1 LTQAENRQM
10 WKSRVAEFKASGQTA
25 TAWCVAQDLKVHQ
38 LRYWVRKF
46 NSEKESK
53 ESASKQMQWL
63 SVEIG
68 ELKADK
74 PQEALPVRIGK
85 ATIEVRS
92 GFDPKLLSDVVK
104 TLSVL

>member
-1 LTQAENRQM
+1 MTQAENRDV

-25 TAWCVAQDLKVHQ
+25 TSWCAAKELKVHQ

-46 NSEKESK
+46 QSEH
-53 ESASKQMQWL
+53 ESAKKQTQWL

-68 ELKADK
+68 ELKSDK
-74 PQEALPVRIGK
+74 PQEALPVHVGK
-85 ATIEVRS
+85 ATIEVRP
-92 GFDPKLLSDVVK
+92 GFDAKLLSDVVK